1 MPHLTWGG
9 GIGTELNKFD
19 LQRFAEV
26 ENPYETIIN
35 SNIITNGLIQQ
46 PLVDLSYYAENN
58 IANYRTIIKIP
69 QENIEYLSSG
79 LAASNCRY
87 MFYYCKQLT
96 SIPWNEFN
104 IDTSQCTSMRY
115 MFYHCEALNILDL
128 SNFNTSKVT
137 DMNGMFYQCEALT
150 SLDLSN
156 FDTSK
161 VTDMSN
167 MFCNCNALTSLD
179 ISNFDTSKVKNMEY
193 MFQNCTALTSLN
205 LSNFD
210 TSQVTSM
217 GYMFQSCKSLQ
228 EIICPNGFDMSS
240 CTDVYYMFT
249 GCTSYNGEPLH
260 FKNVLRN
267 LDFSVIG
274 GTEGTHYVIDNY
286 ID

>member
-1 MPHLTWGG
+1 MPHSTWGG
-9 GIGTELNKFD
+9 GTETKLD
-19 LQRFAEV
+19 LQRFANV
-26 ENPYETIIN
+26 SNPYTDELEEKL
-35 SNIITNGLIQQ
+35 LISSFIDKA
-46 PLVDLSYYAENN
+46 LVDLSYYARDN
-58 IANYRTIIKIP
+58 IANYETITTIP

-79 LAASNCRY
+79 LAASSCEG
-87 MFYYCKQLT
+87 MFYNCNALT
-96 SIPWNEFN
+96 SISWNEFN
-104 IDTSQCTSMRY
+104 IDTSKCSTTIN
-115 MFYHCEALNILDL
+115 MFDNCI
-128 SNFNTSKVT
+128 S
-137 DMNGMFYQCEALT
+137 LT
-150 SLDLSN
+150 SLNLSN

-161 VTDMSN
+161 VTSMYQ
-167 MFCNCNALTSLD
+167 MFYYC
-179 ISNFDTSKVKNMEY
+179 F
-193 MFQNCTALTSLN
+193 ALTSLN

-210 TSQVTSM
+210 TSKVTDM
-217 GYMFQSCKSLQ
+217 NDMFNECKSLQ